1 MSLLWEMEGRK
12 AHFSIPSLIALVCA
26 FISFNSGAFAGFL
39 LAMAA
44 IVFGVIGVL
53 VSLAPGIRGGFVSV
67 VSMAAGFLG
76 ILVAGIKAVQWLF

>member
-1 MSLLWEMEGRK
+1 MEGRK
-12 AHFSIPSLIALVCA
+12 AHFSIPSLLALVCA
-26 FISFNSGAFAGFL
+26 LISFNSGVFLGFL

-53 VSLAPGIRGGFVSV
+53 VSLAPGIRGGIVSV
-67 VSMAAGFLG
+67 ISMAAGFLG